1 MLRITEII
9 RPDVCVVV
17 CACARKQ
24 ELPMSMLP
32 GLLHLQSHHGRYVTV
47 ESIPLDEELRIAFV
61 MALAS
66 DGLLEWE

>member
-1 MLRITEII
+1 
-9 RPDVCVVV
+9 
-17 CACARKQ
+17 
-24 ELPMSMLP
+24 MSMLP